1 MRWTATMRQEPE
13 EPPETRLYWPP
24 LPPRPPRQRRNRG
37 GTGLAVIVVLIA
49 AGIGAAATVT
59 LETGSSPAPTASGL
73 NATAVVSQVQT
84 GLVDIVARDS
94 YSGLVS
100 RGTGLVLSRDGL
112 VLTNN
117 HVISG
122 STTLQVT
129 AVISGRTYTAQVLG
143 YDSADDVA
151 LLRLT
156 GASGLRTVTTAG
168 SGRVGVGQPV
178 LALGNAGGIGG
189 KPTASAG
196 YVTATGQTINPA
208 DQATGATETLR
219 DVIET
224 SAQVTTGD
232 SGGALANASGQV
244 IGMLAASGTSPA
256 GNTVGFAIPVGSAL
270 RIAQLITAGQRTATV
285 SIGLPGF
292 LGVAVANSPGS
303 CGETGGTAADIPGA
317 KICVVYPGTPAART
331 GLRAGDVITTAAG
344 QPVGSAGALT
354 AVTGQLRP
362 GVTLPLK
369 YTDASGRA
377 HTIRLTLTTGPP
389 ELAVRAST
397 DENQG
402 CPR

>member
-1 MRWTATMRQEPE
+1 MRQEPE
-13 EPPETRLYWPP
+13 EPPETRPYWPP

-59 LETGSSPAPTASGL
+59 LETGSSPAPTAPGL
-73 NATAVVSQVQT
+73 NETAVVSQVET
-84 GLVDIVARDS
+84 GIVDIVARDS

-122 STTLQVT
+122 STSLQVT
-129 AVISGRTYTAQVLG
+129 AVISGRTYAAQVLG

-156 GASGLRTVTTAG
+156 GASRLRTVATAG

-178 LALGNAGGIGG
+178 LALGNAGGLGG

-196 YVTATGQTINPA
+196 YITAIGQTINPA

-219 DVIET
+219 GVIET
-224 SAQVTTGD
+224 SAQVTNGD

-270 RIAQLITAGQRTATV
+270 RIAQLITTGRRTAAV

-292 LGVAVANSPGS
+292 LGVAVTSSPGS
-303 CGETGGTAADIPGA
+303 CGESGGGATAAGIPGA

-344 QPVGSAGALT
+344 QPVGSASALT

-362 GVTLPLK
+362 GVTLSLK
-369 YTDASGRA
+369 YTDTGGQA

-389 ELAVRAST
+389 ELAVCAST